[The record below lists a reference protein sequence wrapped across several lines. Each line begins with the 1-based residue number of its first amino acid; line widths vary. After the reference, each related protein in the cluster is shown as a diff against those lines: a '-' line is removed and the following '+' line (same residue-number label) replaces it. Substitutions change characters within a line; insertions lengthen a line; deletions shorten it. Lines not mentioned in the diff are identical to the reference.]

1 MEMHCYGEAISP
13 LRTVI
18 IIEPEHKSARLQLGR
33 AQIEM
38 GRDDDA
44 IEHLKEAMRLDP
56 QSEIVK
62 KYLCQ
67 AHSNLST
74 SYGRMKNHKESEN
87 HPELWAGAFING
99 NLLRSVGTL

>member
-1 MEMHCYGEAISP
+1 MEMHRYGEAISP
-13 LRTVI
+13 LRAVI
-18 IIEPEHKSARLQLGR
+18 NIEPVHKSARLQLDR

-56 QSEIVK
+56 QREIVK
-62 KYLCQ
+62 KSLCQ
-67 AHSNLST
+67 AHSNLSN
-74 SYGRMKNHKESEN
+74 SYGRMKNQKKSEN

-99 NLLRSVGTL
+99 NLLCRIGTL